1 MSINHSWLTDYNPN
15 ASKTGD
21 ETLNDDEVE
30 NGTSDSN
37 QAVGDDMLLLWMVLS
52 LSTNKKNK
60 IDTTITEEGI
70 MDGFNVRKRESVFRF

>member
-1 MSINHSWLTDYNPN
+1 M
-15 ASKTGD
+15 
-21 ETLNDDEVE
+21 NDDEVE

-37 QAVGDDMLLLWMVLS
+37 QAVGDDKLLLWMV

-70 MDGFNVRKRESVFRF
+70 MDGFNVCKRESVFRF